1 VKHTNGY
8 VISKTP
14 YRISFFGGG
23 TDFPQW
29 YKKNNGVVLSTTID
43 KYSYISCRNIQNFF
57 DYKYKIVYSKVEEKK
72 LLSEIEHPAVR
83 EVLHFLNVK
92 NGLQINHDGD
102 LPSRSGIG
110 SSSAFTVGLL
120 NALCA
125 LYDKNISKE
134 NLYLYS
140 IFIEQKMIQ
149 EAVGSQDQVAVSIG
163 GFNEIHFLKDGG
175 FLQKNEIIVNELHTF
190 DKNELND
197 NLLLF
202 FTGKTRIASEIE
214 KVKIEIIEEKENY
227 YRDIY
232 DLTLSAI
239 HELKKGN
246 IDNFGKYLHN
256 YWIIKKELSTNVSN
270 EEIDEIYDI
279 AIRSGAE
286 GGKLLGSGNG
296 GFMLFYVKD
305 KKAKKKVLHALKKL
319 LYVPFK
325 FENSGSTI
333 IYREGS

>member
-1 VKHTNGY
+1 
-8 VISKTP
+8 
-14 YRISFFGGG
+14 
-23 TDFPQW
+23 
-29 YKKNNGVVLSTTID
+29 
-43 KYSYISCRNIQNFF
+43 
-57 DYKYKIVYSKVEEKK
+57 
-72 LLSEIEHPAVR
+72 
-83 EVLHFLNVK
+83 
-92 NGLQINHDGD
+92 
-102 LPSRSGIG
+102 
-110 SSSAFTVGLL
+110 
-120 NALCA
+120 
-125 LYDKNISKE
+125 
-134 NLYLYS
+134 
-140 IFIEQKMIQ
+140 MIQ